1 MGALHIFP
9 MQLLLCFYLFNHNMV
24 FFNKETTGHKQFFP
38 EASWGLLKKKNY
50 GIGQQQ
56 IVVSDQL

>member
-9 MQLLLCFYLFNHNMV
+9 MQLLLSFYLFNHNMV

-38 EASWGLLKKKNY
+38 EASWGLLKKKIMAVDNS
-50 GIGQQQ
+50 Q
-56 IVVSDQL
+56 